1 MLGYRRTV
9 LTMAIVLIL
18 VSICVCAQEPTW
30 IDPSQHR
37 VQFVRVERDVALEV
51 LDWGGS
57 GRAHVLLA
65 GAGNSAHIYD
75 DFTPKLTAIC
85 HVYGVTRRGYGASS
99 HPDSGYSAHRLGDDV
114 LAVLDS
120 LHLTAPVLAGH
131 SLGGHELTAVPS
143 AYPNRIAG
151 LVYMDSTADPAF
163 DWKPYEELR
172 KNLPSTYPPTIRNL
186 MAAPPGPPP
195 GIGIDLGLHNLFP
208 GEERIVG

>member
-85 HVYGVTRRGYGASS
+85 HVYGVTRGNQVQRG
-99 HPDSGYSAHRLGDDV
+99 RQRT
-114 LAVLDS
+114 LAQ
-120 LHLTAPVLAGH
+120 A
-131 SLGGHELTAVPS
+131 
-143 AYPNRIAG
+143 
-151 LVYMDSTADPAF
+151 
-163 DWKPYEELR
+163 KP
-172 KNLPSTYPPTIRNL
+172 
-186 MAAPPGPPP
+186 
-195 GIGIDLGLHNLFP
+195 H
-208 GEERIVG
+208 